1 VDKGTIFCYNDVCSN
16 QRITEKLEFVTAE
29 LSGQEITGQRV
40 FWFVGRTWVC
50 SNRNRSDKNRS
61 NQNLSKQNR
70 SDQNCLK
77 PESFEPESLKPEL
90 FELESFKPELF
101 EPESFGQQLFGQ
113 QSFEPESF
121 EQSRLAAARFRNEGL
136 KRKLTF
142 RSRTAS
148 EALLLLPL
156 LLPCCKLVVAIN
168 L

>member
-50 SNRNRSDKNRS
+50 SNR
-61 NQNLSKQNR
+61 NR